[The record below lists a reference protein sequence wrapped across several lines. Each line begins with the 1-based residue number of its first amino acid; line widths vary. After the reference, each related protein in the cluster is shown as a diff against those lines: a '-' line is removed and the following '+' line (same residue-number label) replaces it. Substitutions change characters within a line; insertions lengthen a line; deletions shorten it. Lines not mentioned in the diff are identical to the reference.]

1 MPGGGAYHKTDGY
14 NYHTVQQGA
23 GLAAK
28 EMDSQRIT
36 DMTNRIQ
43 YV

>member
-14 NYHTVQQGA
+14 NYTVQQEA
-23 GLAAK
+23 GLATK
-28 EMDSQRIT
+28 EMDSQRII